1 VIDPSL
7 IMKFITIMVFCAVVY
22 LMADAES
29 ALKLDKTIP
38 LPDVRGRID
47 HMALDAQGRRLF
59 VAALGNNTVEVVD
72 LEAGKRVQSIA
83 GCDEPQGIVY
93 VPGKNRLFIANGGS
107 GVVAILDATTFKV
120 LNTIDNLPDADN
132 VRYDGRDGLVYVGYG
147 DGGLAVIGAENG
159 DLIAKIPIG
168 GHPESFQLEQSG
180 SRIFVNVPD
189 SRQIVVVDRDKRAVT
204 AKWPMEE
211 FRANF
216 PMALDEADHRLFI
229 GCRHPARMV
238 VLDTGSGKRVVDA
251 EIDGD
256 TDDLFYD
263 AGHRQVYVSCGA
275 GTIDVIAE
283 LGPDKLELRER
294 IPTVG
299 GARTSYFVADRGEL
313 FVAVRAGLISGGAE
327 IRVYQRLIEK

>member
-1 VIDPSL
+1 
-7 IMKFITIMVFCAVVY
+7 
-22 LMADAES
+22 MADAES
-29 ALKLDKTIP
+29 ALKLQRVIP

-47 HMALDAQGRRLF
+47 HMALDAGGRRLF

-72 LEAGKRVQSIA
+72 LEAGKRIQSIA

-107 GVVAILDATTFKV
+107 GTVVMLDATTFKIRKTV
-120 LNTIDNLPDADN
+120 DHLPDADN
-132 VRYDGRDGLVYVGYG
+132 VRYDARAGLVYVGYG
-147 DGGLAVIGAENG
+147 DGGLAVIGADNG
-159 DLIAKIPIG
+159 ELIANIPVE
-168 GHPESFQLEQSG
+168 GHPESFQLEQNG

-211 FRANF
+211 FRSNF
-216 PMALDEADHRLFI
+216 PMALDEANHRLFI
-229 GCRHPARMV
+229 ACRHPARMV
-238 VLDTGSGKRVVDA
+238 VLDTGTGKRVADA

-263 AGHRQVYVSCGA
+263 AGHRQIYVSCGA
-275 GTIDVIAE
+275 GTVDVIAAP
-283 LGPDKLELRER
+283 GPDKYELRER

-299 GARTSYFVADRGEL
+299 GARTSYLVADRGEL
-313 FVAVRAGLISGGAE
+313 CVAVRAGLISGSAE
-327 IRVYQRLIEK
+327 IRVYQRPIEK